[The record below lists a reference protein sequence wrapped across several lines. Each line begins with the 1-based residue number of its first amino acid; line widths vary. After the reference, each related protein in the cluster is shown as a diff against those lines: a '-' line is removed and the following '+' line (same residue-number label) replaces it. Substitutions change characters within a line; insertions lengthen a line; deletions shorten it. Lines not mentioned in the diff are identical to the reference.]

1 MSASGFLHAS
11 EGFISKFALVES
23 EEKHTSGN
31 LSCTN
36 RVTSWIGLFLKS
48 YLFSDSTVQF
58 MLLAYLFDSRQI
70 ICLLNTNYAFVKALT
85 TAVARNWHTSTPP
98 IDLHLI
104 FEKSSLKNPVGQTW
118 FLIILNLKFA
128 GSQAVKINFEI
139 CRPNIKFIQFDFSI
153 IKCK

>member
-1 MSASGFLHAS
+1 MLKISAEPKNLPKSPNLGPRWSGPFTNLIV
-11 EGFISKFALVES
+11 FSKSHV
-23 EEKHTSGN
+23 H
-31 LSCTN
+31 
-36 RVTSWIGLFLKS
+36 
-48 YLFSDSTVQF
+48 YTVYF

-104 FEKSSLKNPVGQTW
+104 FEKSSFKNQVGQIW

-139 CRPNIKFIQFDFSI
+139 DQKSSLSNFWFFKNQVQINRRRETHCSFINW
-153 IKCK
+153 

>member
-1 MSASGFLHAS
+1 M
-11 EGFISKFALVES
+11 
-23 EEKHTSGN
+23 
-31 LSCTN
+31 
-36 RVTSWIGLFLKS
+36 
-48 YLFSDSTVQF
+48 YLFSDSTVLF

-104 FEKSSLKNPVGQTW
+104 FEKSSLKNPVGRTW

-139 CRPNIKFIQFDFSI
+139 DQKLSLSNLIFQKSSRKNLVPRTGSLVHFELDFYCLCSLKKSI
-153 IKCK
+153 LKLIFAG